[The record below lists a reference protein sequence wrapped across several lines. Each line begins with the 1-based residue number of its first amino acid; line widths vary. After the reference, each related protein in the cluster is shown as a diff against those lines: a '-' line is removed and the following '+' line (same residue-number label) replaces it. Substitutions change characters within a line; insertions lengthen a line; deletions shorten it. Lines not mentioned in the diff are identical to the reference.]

1 MEDPATKRH
10 QPRNYLETLEQR
22 VAQLEAASQLQQQG
36 PDTSYDLQ
44 KDQNHSISLLR
55 TPDDQ
60 LSAHIPARQPTTAS
74 QFSDD
79 ETEVNDLATEIGMLS
94 VAAGAEPHYL
104 GPSSAVGFSRV
115 INSALL
121 RSIPR
126 RSRDR
131 RRSESRDEPM
141 PGHCLLPD
149 SESCIKLSDAY
160 FQHIH
165 PQYPFLHEPTFRLWE
180 MKLLPSEVTD
190 IWQLSTV
197 SLFFLYMVNQYP
209 IQLIIWGVVYL

>member
-1 MEDPATKRH
+1 MYMLIFPVCLVEDPATKRH

-22 VAQLEAASQLQQQG
+22 VAQLESALQLQTTGSNASKDVHQDRQQ
-36 PDTSYDLQ
+36 PRSPFYLADDPFLS
-44 KDQNHSISLLR
+44 H
-55 TPDDQ
+55 TPTRPPMTAQ
-60 LSAHIPARQPTTAS
+60 L
-74 QFSDD
+74 SDD
-79 ETEVNDLATEIGMLS
+79 ETEVGDLATEIGMLS

-126 RSRDR
+126 RNRDR
-131 RRSESRDEPM
+131 RRSESRDDAV

-149 SESCIKLSDAY
+149 SDSCIKLSDAY

-165 PQYPFLHEPTFRLWE
+165 TQYPFIHEPTFRLWE
-180 MKLLPSEVTD
+180 MKLLPSELTD
-190 IWQLSTV
+190 MWELSSV
-197 SLFFLYMVNQYP
+197 SLFFLYMVSP
-209 IQLIIWGVVYL
+209 ISLS